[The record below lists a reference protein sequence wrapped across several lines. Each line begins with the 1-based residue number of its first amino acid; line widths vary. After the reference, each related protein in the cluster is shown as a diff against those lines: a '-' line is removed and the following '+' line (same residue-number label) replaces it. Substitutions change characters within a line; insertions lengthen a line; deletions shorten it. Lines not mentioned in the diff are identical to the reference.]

1 MANFTAV
8 GVEDMLRSLERFG
21 RDTEDAIPDMLN
33 AGADVAQEAM
43 ESTTAW
49 SDQTGQLRRSIK
61 RTKVMGH
68 GSGSY
73 IDIYPSGKTPDGQR
87 LEEIGFVLEY
97 GRGVSSYT
105 RPTNTG
111 LDKEFVIPPMAPRPW
126 LRPAIEDNVDS
137 IIDAML
143 ARWKE
148 SMGSGW

>member
-8 GVEDMLRSLERFG
+8 GVEDFLRWIERYG
-21 RDTEDAIPDMLN
+21 QATKAAIPDILN

-49 SDQTGQLRRSIK
+49 DDQTGQLRGSIK
-61 RTKVMGH
+61 RTKVMGR

-73 IDIYPSGKTPDGQR
+73 IDIYPSGNTSDGQR

-105 RPTNTG
+105 RPTETG
-111 LDKEFVIPPMAPRPW
+111 LDKEYVIPAMDPRPW
-126 LRPAIEDNVDS
+126 LRPAIEDNTDS
-137 IIDAML
+137 IIDAMF
-143 ARWKE
+143 AKWKE
-148 SMGSGW
+148 SMGNGW

>member
-8 GVEDMLRSLERFG
+8 GVEDFLRYIERYG
-21 RDTEDAIPDMLN
+21 KGTEDAIPLMLN

-43 ESTTAW
+43 EGTTAW

-61 RTKVMGH
+61 RTKVMGR

-73 IDIYPSGKTPDGQR
+73 IDIYPSGTTPDGQR

-105 RPTNTG
+105 RPTSTG
-111 LDKEFVIPPMAPRPW
+111 TDKTYIIPAMDPRPW
-126 LRPAIEDNVDS
+126 LRPAIEDNTDS

-143 ARWKE
+143 EQWREAL
-148 SMGSGW
+148 GSGW